1 MIGLKSIVVLCLE
14 LERAAKWAEEHYKDT
29 DKTYLVT
36 LNLKSER
43 FTYCTKIIYQAYKYG
58 VSKNSINEHGLLI
71 ISPYA
76 LVDNFTKIINSN

>member
-1 MIGLKSIVVLCLE
+1 MIGLKSTVVLCLE

-43 FTYCTKIIYQAYKYG
+43 FTYCTKIIYQVYKYG
-58 VSKNSINEHGLLI
+58 VSKIQLTNMAYSSFLHTRL
-71 ISPYA
+71 
-76 LVDNFTKIINSN
+76 

>member
-58 VSKNSINEHGLLI
+58 VSKIQLTNMAYSSFLHTRL
-71 ISPYA
+71 
-76 LVDNFTKIINSN
+76 

>member
-1 MIGLKSIVVLCLE
+1 MIGLKSTVVLCLE

-43 FTYCTKIIYQAYKYG
+43 FVLRLFIKL
-58 VSKNSINEHGLLI
+58 INM
-71 ISPYA
+71 A
-76 LVDNFTKIINSN
+76 